1 MKNIIV
7 LVLLLTATSIYA
19 QETGTA
25 IGTKEDRKALFDY
38 IIEKSKSRDAISVIK
53 NRQFGFDPVEAM
65 LRLENEFVNAKSV
78 EAFWYALQKLSAA
91 RRDSHLSVDE
101 VKNGVPKPEAAK
113 GQAPVRFHPD
123 FSDTAR
129 IFLFVSDIA
138 KDLPALTSSKDLPQ
152 IGDKLISVNG
162 KNAEQYLDSMRIYD
176 GYSSTNNFLMRC
188 AFQLSERSEKLPV
201 SFYKEN
207 LELVLERKSGKKY
220 SVSLPYLQQVNW
232 TYGRELRDYPGYQ
245 LAWKKESFWVYTPTD
260 PANKSIL
267 LWWYGFRSDLQVAS
281 DSLVSFA
288 AKNGFIDYDLIID
301 AIDSRGGSQGAY
313 ALARFTS
320 HPFKTTGGNVKISD
334 ITAEFITRN
343 VKEYL
348 SGKRRM
354 DGSEAESENDGWLI
368 DWLTND
374 VLKAVEAG
382 QEYSN
387 NTPFKNAHL
396 PAYSDWVLKPA
407 PNHMKGRLV
416 VFFGP
421 WGGSHLDQFS
431 AMIYDNGIGYTMGM
445 PAGGYSNTWE
455 WSETLVFPKS
465 KKPVAEFMWNIGHTI
480 RPNGEVLEGNPAP
493 VNLYIPVTRDNY
505 LNYRKMLLKKA
516 QEWLV
521 EVRGKK

>member
-1 MKNIIV
+1 MKKMFCLILFLSV
-7 LVLLLTATSIYA
+7 SGVYA
-19 QETGTA
+19 QEA
-25 IGTKEDRKALFDY
+25 DSSIGTKEDRKALFNY
-38 IIEKSKSRDAISVIK
+38 IIDRSRSRDAISHIK
-53 NRQFGFDPVEAM
+53 NKQFGFDPVESM
-65 LRLENEFVNAKSV
+65 MKLENEFVNAASA

-101 VKNGVPKPEAAK
+101 VKNGVPKPVVKK

-123 FSDTAR
+123 FSDSSKA
-129 IFLFVSDIA
+129 FLFVSDIA
-138 KDLPALTSSKDLPQ
+138 KDLSVHVKGKELPQ
-152 IGDKLISVNG
+152 IGDRLISVNG
-162 KNAEQYLDSMRIYD
+162 INAQQYMDSMRLYD

-188 AFQLSERSEKLPV
+188 AFQLSERSEKLPG
-201 SFYKEN
+201 SFYRDE
-207 LELVLERKSGKKY
+207 LELVLERKSGRRY
-220 SVSLPYLQQVNW
+220 AVSLPYLQQVSW

-245 LAWKKESFWVYTPTD
+245 LAWKKESFWVYTPID
-260 PANKSIL
+260 PANKSLL

-288 AKNGFIDYDLIID
+288 EKNGFIDYDLIID

-313 ALARFTS
+313 SLARLTS
-320 HPFKTTGGNVKISD
+320 QSFKTTGGNLKISD
-334 ITAEFITRN
+334 ITSEFINKN
-343 VKEYL
+343 VSEYL

-374 VLKAVEAG
+374 VVNAAKAG

-396 PAYSDWVLKPA
+396 PAYSDWIMRPA
-407 PNHMKGRLV
+407 PKHMRGRLV

-445 PAGGYSNTWE
+445 PCGGYSNTWE
-455 WSETLVFPKS
+455 WSEMLVFPIS
-465 KKPVAEFMWNIGHTI
+465 RKPVVEFMWNIGHTI
-480 RPNGEVLEGNPAP
+480 RPNGQVLEGNPAP
-493 VNLYIPVTRDNY
+493 VNLYFPVTRDNY
-505 LNYRKMLLKKA
+505 LNYRKILLEKA
-516 QEWLV
+516 RQWLSIK
-521 EVRGKK
+521 RDN